1 MKQPEVDEGPV
12 LRRMEVEDLPAVME
26 LDALCLK
33 KPWSGAIWRSELESP
48 FGFYLVLE
56 EQSGGGSAGGEDVSD
71 RRSIFGQI
79 GVRHVSGELHITTIA
94 VGPERR
100 RRGYARILL
109 GTALAAFPRALVV
122 HLEVRPSNEAARALY
137 ESLGFVTTGR
147 RRGYY
152 GDEDALLMT
161 LYLRDR
167 RPWWSP

>member
-1 MKQPEVDEGPV
+1 VTQPGSDAGPV
-12 LRRMEVEDLPAVME
+12 LRRMEDEDLPAVME

-33 KPWSGAIWRSELESP
+33 KPWSGAVWRSELESP
-48 FGFYLVLE
+48 FGLYLILE
-56 EQSGGGSAGGEDVSD
+56 EESGGGRAEEEPSD

-79 GVRHVSGELHITTIA
+79 GVRHVSGELHVTTIA
-94 VGPERR
+94 VRPERR

-109 GTALAAFPRALVV
+109 GTALAAFPRAHVV

-147 RRGYY
+147 RRNYY